1 MHPSMLQFPNHLVWC
16 CSFLFPPEMSGIF
29 RGLFPTHQPS
39 LGSFFSC
46 SILASRPSAKGETT
60 ARQEC
65 TSFDLFPL
73 AIYFPLPITM
83 SHLMLIMMSYFAVE
97 RYTSVKWNERFD
109 MGFWH
114 GTLWRFEKLCFLS
127 CRKRPGCCGPPL
139 WQVIMEFGRFL
150 TKNQFYLWSF
160 LSGPFVVTLQCF
172 SCTIPSSLLL
182 CIQAFL

>member
-1 MHPSMLQFPNHLVWC
+1 MARTASPSVKRAMIKVLSQSQRQQEVCWLQCEQKWSKPQSQQHI
-16 CSFLFPPEMSGIF
+16 SPIGFLFWNF
-29 RGLFPTHQPS
+29 RHRLVRYYWKCYGTFTVV
-39 LGSFFSC
+39 
-46 SILASRPSAKGETT
+46 
-60 ARQEC
+60 
-65 TSFDLFPL
+65 
-73 AIYFPLPITM
+73 
-83 SHLMLIMMSYFAVE
+83 MMSYFAVE

-109 MGFWH
+109 MGFLTWH
-114 GTLWRFEKLCFLS
+114 SLAIWKLCFLS

-182 CIQAFL
+182 CI